1 MEIFSEVHGKM
12 KMHFGSR
19 RTWLSMNKRFPGH
32 KLPYAWIAEQVAAC
46 PTCQKDRLLMS
57 DYLEPVVRHLKPK
70 HRRQRV
76 GVDNLTVTPKDAAGN
91 GHLIVIVDHFTKY
104 VWVQVAKEYTA
115 TTVATALFVYI
126 CTFGM
131 FDELWS
137 DPGSD
142 LM

>member
-1 MEIFSEVHGKM
+1 M
-12 KMHFGSR
+12 
-19 RTWLSMNKRFPGH
+19 T
-32 KLPYAWIAEQVAAC
+32 
-46 PTCQKDRLLMS
+46 
-57 DYLEPVVRHLKPK
+57 DYIEPITRHLKPK

-76 GVDNLTVTPKDAAGN
+76 GVDNLSITPKDAAGN
-91 GHLIVIVDHFTKY
+91 GHLIVIVDHSSKY

-115 TTVATALFVYI
+115 TTIATALFVYL

-142 LM
+142 LMSEVVSKLTKWM